1 MKPKAGKPKEATKP
15 KEETKP
21 KEKEA
26 AKDAKPKVVESKDE
40 KKTEWSMK
48 SKSVAIPPAFS

>member
-1 MKPKAGKPKEATKP
+1 MKFLFQCPCCSCFCFMKPKAGKPKEATKP

-26 AKDAKPKVVESKDE
+26 AKESKPKVVESKDE
-40 KKTEWSMK
+40 KKTE
-48 SKSVAIPPAFS
+48 